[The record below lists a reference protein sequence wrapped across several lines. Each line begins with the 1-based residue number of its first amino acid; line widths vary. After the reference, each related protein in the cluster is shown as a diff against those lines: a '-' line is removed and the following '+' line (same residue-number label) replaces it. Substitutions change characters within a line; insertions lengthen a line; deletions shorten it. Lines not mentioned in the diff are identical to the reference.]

1 MELVVTSLQQSLS
14 PACRVPTDIKFVFK
28 EENDGAS
35 SLKEV
40 RAHKVILAL
49 VSDVFEKGFYGDI
62 RDDGC
67 VVIKDASHDSFE
79 AMINFIYNVNSDVSI
94 YDLERLC
101 SLYYLGDKYNINA
114 LKIETLL
121 AIIKKDIPA
130 EEILGVCVLM
140 EQHSVHEELKE
151 TLQKTTAKS
160 LSKIFEGDLGKAID
174 FLAQI
179 EIDDSTPISAK
190 SLVLLLAGM
199 KKIKPTMVC
208 GNCKSYPCLTG
219 VGITREN
226 FVPGAKVSG
235 VNGGNPNIDM
245 LLRMD
250 NHDSELFH
258 AVDKLAGGRL
268 NTYTLSPKWY
278 VYNCRS

>member
-1 MELVVTSLQQSLS
+1 MELVVTSLRQSLS

-67 VVIKDASHDSFE
+67 VEIKDASHESFE
-79 AMINFIYNVNSDVSI
+79 AMINFIYNVNSDLSI

-114 LKIETLL
+114 LKKETLI

-130 EEILGVCVLM
+130 EEIIGVCVLT
-140 EQHSVHEELKE
+140 EQHSVHEELKD
-151 TLQKTTAKS
+151 TLQKTTAQS
-160 LSKIFEGDLGKAID
+160 MMKIFEGDLGKAID
-174 FLAQI
+174 FLAQS
-179 EIDDSTPISAK
+179 EIDDTTPMSAK
-190 SLVLLLAGM
+190 SLVLLLARM
-199 KKIKPTMVC
+199 KKIKPLVC
-208 GNCKSYPCLTG
+208 GNCKSNPCLTD

-226 FVPGAKVSG
+226 FVPGAKVSD
-235 VNGGNPNIDM
+235 VNGGYPTIDM
-245 LLRMD
+245 LLSLD
-250 NHDSELFH
+250 DQDSEYFNG
-258 AVDKLAGGRL
+258 VDTAGGRHYNL
-268 NTYTLSPKWY
+268 LLSPNWY